1 MHILRFIK
9 LLSVWM
15 LVTQVCVVFAA
26 PRITSIYPAGAM
38 RGKSVEVTIQGTGLK
53 DLRHILVQGNGV
65 QLSLM
70 PGTDDTSRKAM
81 LTVASDAAP
90 GRREVRF
97 ADERE
102 ASNVRVISIGQVPEV
117 NEVEPNNTPDKVTLQ
132 PLPICFNGR
141 LSEGSDRDG
150 FKVRLRKGQVV
161 LIEVEGLRVL
171 ANIYESWLKGFL
183 EVTDA
188 NGRPLATNQGTV
200 DDYYRWDPVLRFD
213 PPADGEYTIWFRDL
227 NWRSDTKGVYRV
239 TIGELPHAFATF
251 PIGAQRGAR
260 ITPEP
265 VGATAAGMLAVFGPV
280 NPDATL
286 GISDVMFT
294 AGGFESNHR
303 PFLWT
308 KEPSLDVTSG
318 GLTRETAIPVQFPVA
333 LDGWFEPGKPRWVS
347 FDVKDKGWQHI
358 NGYAWRLG
366 VPTDLELKVYDA
378 AGNLVQE
385 ADDGRGTNGGQA
397 GGRDPFIAREFTPG
411 KWFVRI
417 RDVDDHGGKGYP
429 FRVLM
434 GAGHAILRGT
444 FAPDA
449 AGIPLS
455 GGDIAVTVKCERVDL
470 ARGDIQVEL
479 IDAPP
484 GIKVVNGTI
493 ATGKTEAAIT
503 IKVAAGAL
511 PVGLYRIRIR
521 ARCENASITLVGN
534 ETYNNQGTA
543 YQRETDGLIIVVR
556 PG

>member
-1 MHILRFIK
+1 MRILRLLK
-9 LLSVWM
+9 LLSIWM
-15 LVTQVCVVFAA
+15 LVTQVGVVFAA
-26 PRITSIYPAGAM
+26 PKITSIYPAGAM
-38 RGKSVEVTIQGTGLK
+38 RGTSIEITIQGTGLK
-53 DLRHILVQGNGV
+53 DIKHTLLQGAGV
-65 QLSLM
+65 SIALL

-81 LTVASDAAP
+81 LTVSRDAAP

-97 ADERE
+97 ADERD
-102 ASNVRVISIGQVPEV
+102 ASNVRVISVGQVPEV

-183 EVTDA
+183 EVTDSA
-188 NGRPLATNQGTV
+188 GRPLATNQGAV

-227 NWRSDTKGVYRV
+227 NWRSDAKGVYRV
-239 TIGELPHAFATF
+239 TVGELPHAFATF
-251 PIGAQRGAR
+251 PIGAQRGAKVNVEP
-260 ITPEP
+260 IAPTLASMTP
-265 VGATAAGMLAVFGPV
+265 VFGPV
-280 NPDATL
+280 NPDVTL
-286 GISDVMFT
+286 GISEMMFT
-294 AGGFESNHR
+294 AGGLESNHR

-308 KEPSLDVTSG
+308 KEPSLDVTAG
-318 GLTRETAIPVQFPVA
+318 GLTRETAIPVQLPVA

-358 NGYAWRLG
+358 NGFAWRLG
-366 VPTDLELKVYDA
+366 VPTDLELKVDDA

-385 ADDGRGTNGGQA
+385 ADDGRGSSGGQA

-434 GAGHAILRGT
+434 GAGHAVLRGT

-455 GGDIAVTVKCERVDL
+455 GGDIAVTVKCERIDL
-470 ARGDIQVEL
+470 ARGDIHVEL
-479 IDAPP
+479 IDAPT
-484 GIKVVNGTI
+484 GITVVNGTI

-503 IKVAAGAL
+503 IKVAAGTL
-511 PVGLYRIRIR
+511 PVGLHRIRIR

>member
-1 MHILRFIK
+1 MFRMHR
-9 LLSVWM
+9 LLSA
-15 LVTQVCVVFAA
+15 CVICLAALPAVAA
-26 PRITSIYPAGAM
+26 PKITSIYPAGAM

-97 ADERE
+97 ADERD
-102 ASNVRVISIGQVPEV
+102 ASNVRIISIGQVPEV

-183 EVTDA
+183 EVTDSA
-188 NGRPLATNQGTV
+188 GRPLATNQGTV

-251 PIGAQRGAR
+251 PIGAQRGTKVNVEPIAATLSSM
-260 ITPEP
+260 TP
-265 VGATAAGMLAVFGPV
+265 VFGHV
-280 NPDATL
+280 NPDVTL

-294 AGGFESNHR
+294 SGSYESNR
-303 PFLWT
+303 RQFLWT
-308 KEPSLDVTSG
+308 KEPSIDVTAG
-318 GLTRETAIPVQFPVA
+318 GLTRETAIPVQLPIA

-347 FDVKDKGWQHI
+347 FDIKDKGWQHI
-358 NGYAWRLG
+358 NGFAWRLG
-366 VPTDLELKVYDA
+366 GPTDLELKVYDA
-378 AGNLVQE
+378 KGNLVQE
-385 ADDGRGTNGGQA
+385 ADDGRGSSGGQA

-455 GGDIAVTVKCERVDL
+455 GGDIAVTVKCERIDL
-470 ARGDIQVEL
+470 ARGDVQVEL
-479 IDAPP
+479 IDASA
-484 GIKVVNGTI
+484 GITVVNGTI

-511 PVGLYRIRIR
+511 SVGLHRIRIR

>member
-1 MHILRFIK
+1 MRILRLLK
-9 LLSVWM
+9 LLSIGM
-15 LVTQVCVVFAA
+15 LVTHVGVVVAA

-102 ASNVRVISIGQVPEV
+102 ASNVRVISVGQVPEV

-132 PLPICFNGR
+132 ALPVCFNGR

-183 EVTDA
+183 EVTDSA
-188 NGRPLATNQGTV
+188 GRPLATNQGTV

-239 TIGELPHAFATF
+239 TVGELPHAFATF
-251 PIGAQRGAR
+251 PIGAQRGTKVNVEPIAATHASM
-260 ITPEP
+260 TP
-265 VGATAAGMLAVFGPV
+265 VFGPV
-280 NPDATL
+280 NPDVTL

-308 KEPSLDVTSG
+308 KEPSIDVTAG
-318 GLTRETAIPVQFPVA
+318 GLTRETAIPVQLPIA

-358 NGYAWRLG
+358 NGFAWRLG
-366 VPTDLELKVYDA
+366 VPTDLELKVYDTK
-378 AGNLVQE
+378 GNLVQE
-385 ADDGRGTNGGQA
+385 ADDGRGSSGGQA
-397 GGRDPFIAREFTPG
+397 GGRDPFISREFTPG

-434 GAGHAILRGT
+434 GAGHATLRGT

-455 GGDIAVTVKCERVDL
+455 GGEVAVTVKCERIDL
-470 ARGDIQVEL
+470 ARGDVQVEL
-479 IDAPP
+479 IDAPA
-484 GIKVVNGTI
+484 GITVVNGTI

-511 PVGLYRIRIR
+511 PVGLHRIRIR
-521 ARCENASITLVGN
+521 ARCENASIILVGN

>member
-1 MHILRFIK
+1 MFRMHR
-9 LLSVWM
+9 LLSA
-15 LVTQVCVVFAA
+15 CVVCLAALPAVAA

-38 RGKSVEVTIQGTGLK
+38 RGTSIEITIQGTGLK
-53 DLRHILVQGNGV
+53 DLKHTLLQGAGV
-65 QLSLM
+65 SIALL

-81 LTVASDAAP
+81 LTVSRDAAP

-97 ADERE
+97 ADERD
-102 ASNVRVISIGQVPEV
+102 ASNVRIISIGQVPEV
-117 NEVEPNNTPDKVTLQ
+117 NEVEPNNTPGKVTLQ

-183 EVTDA
+183 EVTDSA
-188 NGRPLATNQGTV
+188 GRPLATNQGTV

-213 PPADGEYTIWFRDL
+213 PPADGEYTVWFRDL

-239 TIGELPHAFATF
+239 TVGELPHAFATF
-251 PIGAQRGAR
+251 PIGAQRGVQVA
-260 ITPEP
+260 PEP
-265 VGATAAGMLAVFGPV
+265 IGATIGGMVPQFGPV
-280 NPDATL
+280 NPDVTL
-286 GISDVMFT
+286 GISEVMFT
-294 AGGFESNHR
+294 AGGLESNHR

-308 KEPSLDVTSG
+308 KEPSVNVTSG
-318 GLTRETAIPVQFPVA
+318 GLTRETAIPITYPVA

-385 ADDGRGTNGGQA
+385 ADDGRGTNGGQP

-417 RDVDDHGGKGYP
+417 REVDDRGGKGFP
-429 FRVLM
+429 FRVLI
-434 GAGHAILRGT
+434 GPGHATLRGT
-444 FAPDA
+444 FAPDT
-449 AGIPLS
+449 AGVPLS
-455 GGDIAVTVKCERVDL
+455 GGEFTTTVKCERVDL
-470 ARGDIQVEL
+470 AGGEIRVEL
-479 IDAPP
+479 IDAPT
-484 GIKVVNGTI
+484 GVSLSNATIANGKNETVITVKVVS
-493 ATGKTEAAIT
+493 
-503 IKVAAGAL
+503 GAL
-511 PVGLYRIRIR
+511 PIGVHRLRIR
-521 ARCENASITLVGN
+521 ARCDNASTTLVGN

>member
-1 MHILRFIK
+1 MFRMRR
-9 LLSVWM
+9 LL
-15 LVTQVCVVFAA
+15 TACVICLAGLPAVAA
-26 PRITSIYPAGAM
+26 PKITSIYPAGAM
-38 RGKSVEVTIQGTGLK
+38 RGTSIEITIQGTGLK
-53 DLRHILVQGNGV
+53 DIKHTLLQGAGV
-65 QLSLM
+65 SISLM
-70 PGTDDTSRKAM
+70 PGTDDTSRKAT
-81 LTVASDAAP
+81 LTISRDAAP

-102 ASNVRVISIGQVPEV
+102 SSNVRVISVGQVPEV
-117 NEVEPNNTPDKVTLQ
+117 NEVEPNNTPDKVALQ

-188 NGRPLATNQGTV
+188 SGRPLATNQGTV

-227 NWRSDTKGVYRV
+227 NWRSDAKGVYRV
-239 TIGELPHAFATF
+239 TVGELPHAFATF
-251 PIGAQRGAR
+251 PIGAQRGTKVNVEPIAATLASM
-260 ITPEP
+260 TP
-265 VGATAAGMLAVFGPV
+265 VFGPV
-280 NPDATL
+280 NPDVTL
-286 GISDVMFT
+286 GISEVMFT
-294 AGGFESNHR
+294 AGGLESNHR

-308 KEPSLDVTSG
+308 KEPSLDVTAG
-318 GLTRETAIPVQFPVA
+318 GLTRETAVPVQLPIA

-358 NGYAWRLG
+358 NGFAWRLG

-385 ADDGRGTNGGQA
+385 ADDGRGANGGQA

-449 AGIPLS
+449 AGVPLS
-455 GGDIAVTVKCERVDL
+455 GGDIAVTVKCERIDL

-479 IDAPP
+479 IDAPA
-484 GIKVVNGTI
+484 GVTVVNGTI

-511 PVGLYRIRIR
+511 PVGLHRIRIR

>member
-1 MHILRFIK
+1 MRILRLLK
-9 LLSVWM
+9 LLSIGM
-15 LVTQVCVVFAA
+15 LVTHVGVVFAA
-26 PRITSIYPAGAM
+26 PKITSIYPAGAM

-53 DLRHILVQGNGV
+53 DLRHILVQGTGV

-97 ADERE
+97 ADERD
-102 ASNVRVISIGQVPEV
+102 ASNVRIISIGQVPEV
-117 NEVEPNNTPDKVTLQ
+117 NEVEPNNTPDKVSLQ

-183 EVTDA
+183 EVTDSA
-188 NGRPLATNQGTV
+188 VRPLATNQGTV

-239 TIGELPHAFATF
+239 TVGELPHAFATF
-251 PIGAQRGAR
+251 PIGAQRGTKVNVEPIAATLSSM
-260 ITPEP
+260 TP
-265 VGATAAGMLAVFGPV
+265 VFGPV
-280 NPDATL
+280 NPDVTL

-294 AGGFESNHR
+294 TGSYESNRR

-308 KEPSLDVTSG
+308 KEPSVDVIAG
-318 GLTRETAIPVQFPVA
+318 GLTRETAIPVQLPIA

-358 NGYAWRLG
+358 NGFAWRLG
-366 VPTDLELKVYDA
+366 VPTDLELKVYDPK
-378 AGNLVQE
+378 GNLVQE
-385 ADDGRGTNGGQA
+385 ADDGRGSSGGQA
-397 GGRDPFIAREFTPG
+397 GGRDPFIARDFTPG

-434 GAGHAILRGT
+434 GTGHAILRGT

-455 GGDIAVTVKCERVDL
+455 GGEVAVTVKCERIDL

-479 IDAPP
+479 IDAPV
-484 GIKVVNGTI
+484 GITVVNGSI
-493 ATGKTEAAIT
+493 ATGKTEASIT

-511 PVGLYRIRIR
+511 PVGLHRLRIR

>member
-1 MHILRFIK
+1 M
-9 LLSVWM
+9 
-15 LVTQVCVVFAA
+15 
-26 PRITSIYPAGAM
+26 
-38 RGKSVEVTIQGTGLK
+38 
-53 DLRHILVQGNGV
+53 
-65 QLSLM
+65 
-70 PGTDDTSRKAM
+70 
-81 LTVASDAAP
+81 
-90 GRREVRF
+90 
-97 ADERE
+97 
-102 ASNVRVISIGQVPEV
+102 
-117 NEVEPNNTPDKVTLQ
+117 
-132 PLPICFNGR
+132 
-141 LSEGSDRDG
+141 
-150 FKVRLRKGQVV
+150 
-161 LIEVEGLRVL
+161 
-171 ANIYESWLKGFL
+171 
-183 EVTDA
+183 
-188 NGRPLATNQGTV
+188 
-200 DDYYRWDPVLRFD
+200 LRFD

-239 TIGELPHAFATF
+239 TVGELPHAFATF
-251 PIGAQRGAR
+251 PIGAQRGTKVNVEPIAATHASM
-260 ITPEP
+260 TP
-265 VGATAAGMLAVFGPV
+265 VFGPV
-280 NPDATL
+280 NPDVTL

-308 KEPSLDVTSG
+308 KEPSIDVTAG
-318 GLTRETAIPVQFPVA
+318 GLTRETAIPVQLPIA
-333 LDGWFEPGKPRWVS
+333 LDGWFEPGKPRWIS

-358 NGYAWRLG
+358 NGFAWRLG

-378 AGNLVQE
+378 TGKLVQE
-385 ADDGRGTNGGQA
+385 ADDGRGSSGGQA

-455 GGDIAVTVKCERVDL
+455 GGDIAVTVKCERIDL

-479 IDAPP
+479 IDAPA
-484 GIKVVNGTI
+484 GITVVNGTI

-511 PVGLYRIRIR
+511 PVGLHRIRIR
-521 ARCENASITLVGN
+521 ARCDNASITLVGN

>member
-1 MHILRFIK
+1 MRILRLLK
-9 LLSVWM
+9 LLSIGM
-15 LVTQVCVVFAA
+15 LVTHVGVVFAA

-97 ADERE
+97 ADERD
-102 ASNVRVISIGQVPEV
+102 ASNVRIISIGQVPEV
-117 NEVEPNNTPDKVTLQ
+117 NEVEPNNTPDKVSIQ

-161 LIEVEGLRVL
+161 LIEVEGLRIL

-188 NGRPLATNQGTV
+188 SGRPLATNQGTV

-239 TIGELPHAFATF
+239 TVGELPHAFATF
-251 PIGAQRGAR
+251 PIGAQRGTKVNVEPIAATLASM
-260 ITPEP
+260 TP
-265 VGATAAGMLAVFGPV
+265 VFGPV
-280 NPDATL
+280 NPDVTL

-294 AGGFESNHR
+294 TGSYESNRR

-308 KEPSLDVTSG
+308 KEPSIDVTAG
-318 GLTRETAIPVQFPVA
+318 GLTRETAIPVQLPIA
-333 LDGWFEPGKPRWVS
+333 LDGWFEPGKPRWIS

-358 NGYAWRLG
+358 NGFAWRLG
-366 VPTDLELKVYDA
+366 VPTDLELKVYDK

-385 ADDGRGTNGGQA
+385 ADDGRGSSGGQA

-417 RDVDDHGGKGYP
+417 RDVDDRGGKGFP

-455 GGDIAVTVKCERVDL
+455 GGDIAVTVKCERIDL

-479 IDAPP
+479 IDAPA
-484 GIKVVNGTI
+484 GITVVNGTI

-511 PVGLYRIRIR
+511 PVGLHRIRIR
-521 ARCENASITLVGN
+521 ARCDNANITLLGH

>member
-1 MHILRFIK
+1 
-9 LLSVWM
+9 M
-15 LVTQVCVVFAA
+15 LVTHVGVVFAA

-97 ADERE
+97 TDERD
-102 ASNVRVISIGQVPEV
+102 ASNVRIISIGQVPEV
-117 NEVEPNNTPDKVTLQ
+117 NEVEPNNTPDKVSIQ

-188 NGRPLATNQGTV
+188 SGRPLATNQGTV

-239 TIGELPHAFATF
+239 TVGELPHAFATF
-251 PIGAQRGAR
+251 PIGAQRGAKVNVEP
-260 ITPEP
+260 IAATLASMTP
-265 VGATAAGMLAVFGPV
+265 VFGPV
-280 NPDATL
+280 NTDVTV

-294 AGGFESNHR
+294 SGSYESNRR

-308 KEPSLDVTSG
+308 KEPSVNVTAG
-318 GLTRETAIPVQFPVA
+318 GLTRDTAIPVQLPIA
-333 LDGWFEPGKPRWVS
+333 LDGWFEPGKPRWIS

-358 NGYAWRLG
+358 NGFAWRLG

-378 AGNLVQE
+378 KGNLVQE
-385 ADDGRGTNGGQA
+385 ADDGRGSSGGQA

-417 RDVDDHGGKGYP
+417 RDVDDRGGKGFP
-429 FRVLM
+429 FRVLI
-434 GAGHAILRGT
+434 GPGHATLRGT

-455 GGDIAVTVKCERVDL
+455 GGDIAVTVKCERIDL
-470 ARGDIQVEL
+470 ARGDVQVEL
-479 IDAPP
+479 IDAPA
-484 GIKVVNGTI
+484 GITVVNGTI

-511 PVGLYRIRIR
+511 PVGLHRIRIR
-521 ARCENASITLVGN
+521 ARCENANITLVGN

>member
-1 MHILRFIK
+1 
-9 LLSVWM
+9 
-15 LVTQVCVVFAA
+15 
-26 PRITSIYPAGAM
+26 M

-53 DLRHILVQGNGV
+53 DLRHVLVQGNGV

-81 LTVASDAAP
+81 LTVAPDAAL

-97 ADERE
+97 ADERD
-102 ASNVRVISIGQVPEV
+102 ASNVRIISIGQVPEV
-117 NEVEPNNTPDKVTLQ
+117 NEVEPNNTPDKVSIQ

-188 NGRPLATNQGTV
+188 SGQPLATNQGTV

-239 TIGELPHAFATF
+239 TVGELPHAFATY
-251 PIGAQRGAR
+251 PIGAQRGAKV
-260 ITPEP
+260 TVEP
-265 VGATAAGMLAVFGPV
+265 VGATVSTMTAVFGPV
-280 NPDATL
+280 NPDVTL
-286 GISDVMFT
+286 GISDVMFNS
-294 AGGFESNHR
+294 GSYESNRR

-308 KEPSLDVTSG
+308 REPSVDVTAG

-333 LDGWFEPGKPRWVS
+333 LDGWFEPGKPRWIS
-347 FDVKDKGWQHI
+347 FEVKDKGWLHI
-358 NGYAWRLG
+358 NGFAWRVG
-366 VPTDLELKVYDA
+366 VRTDLELKVYDK

-385 ADDGRGTNGGQA
+385 ADDGRGSSGGQA

-417 RDVDDHGGKGYP
+417 RDVDDRGGKGFP
-429 FRVLM
+429 FRVLL
-434 GAGHAILRGT
+434 GQGHAQLRGT
-444 FAPDA
+444 FAPDT

-455 GGDIAVTVKCERVDL
+455 GGDITTTVKCERIDL
-470 ARGDIQVEL
+470 ARGDVTIEL
-479 IDAPP
+479 IDAPQ
-484 GIKVVNGTI
+484 GVSLVNTTI
-493 ATGKTEAAIT
+493 ANGKNEVAIT
-503 IKVAAGAL
+503 VKIAAGAL
-511 PVGLYRIRIR
+511 PIGIHRLRIR
-521 ARCENASITLVGN
+521 ARCENASTTLVGN

-543 YQRETDGLIIVVR
+543 YQRETDGLIVVVR
-556 PG
+556 PN

>member
-1 MHILRFIK
+1 MFRMRR
-9 LLSVWM
+9 LLSA
-15 LVTQVCVVFAA
+15 CVICLATLPAVAA

-38 RGKSVEVTIQGTGLK
+38 RGTSIEITIQGTGLK
-53 DLRHILVQGNGV
+53 DLKHTLLQGSGV
-65 QLSLM
+65 SIALL
-70 PGTDDTSRKAM
+70 PGTDDTSRKVT
-81 LTVASDAAP
+81 LTVSRDAAL

-102 ASNVRVISIGQVPEV
+102 ASNVRIISIGQVPEV

-132 PLPICFNGR
+132 QLPICFNGR

-188 NGRPLATNQGTV
+188 SGRPLATNQGTV

-227 NWRSDTKGVYRV
+227 NWRSDAKGVYRV
-239 TIGELPHAFATF
+239 TVGELPHAFATF
-251 PIGAQRGAR
+251 PIGAQRGAQ

-265 VGATAAGMLAVFGPV
+265 VGATVAGMLPVFASV
-280 NPDATL
+280 NLDATL
-286 GISDVMFT
+286 GISDIMFT
-294 AGGFESNHR
+294 AGAYESNRR

-308 KEPSLDVTSG
+308 KEPSMDVTSG
-318 GLTRETAIPVQFPVA
+318 GLTRETAIPVEFPVA

-347 FDVKDKGWQHI
+347 FTIKDKGWQHI

-449 AGIPLS
+449 AGLPLS

-479 IDAPP
+479 IGAPS
-484 GIKVVNGTI
+484 GITIVNGTI
-493 ATGKTEAAIT
+493 ASGKTEAAIT
-503 IKVAAGAL
+503 VKVAAGAL
-511 PVGLYRIRIR
+511 PVGLHRIRIR
-521 ARCENASITLVGN
+521 ARCDNASITLIGN

>member
-1 MHILRFIK
+1 MRILRLLK
-9 LLSVWM
+9 LLSIGM
-15 LVTQVCVVFAA
+15 LVTHVGVVFAA

-97 ADERE
+97 ADERD
-102 ASNVRVISIGQVPEV
+102 ASNVRIISIGQVPEV
-117 NEVEPNNTPDKVTLQ
+117 NEVEPNNTPDKVSLQ

-183 EVTDA
+183 EVTDSA
-188 NGRPLATNQGTV
+188 GRPLATNQGTV

-239 TIGELPHAFATF
+239 TVGELPHAFATF
-251 PIGAQRGAR
+251 PIGAQRGTKVNVEPIAATHASM
-260 ITPEP
+260 TP
-265 VGATAAGMLAVFGPV
+265 VFGPV
-280 NPDATL
+280 NPDVTL

-308 KEPSLDVTSG
+308 KEPSIDVTAG
-318 GLTRETAIPVQFPVA
+318 GLTRETAIPVQLPIA

-358 NGYAWRLG
+358 NGFAWRLG
-366 VPTDLELKVYDA
+366 VPTDLELKVYDTK
-378 AGNLVQE
+378 GNLVQE
-385 ADDGRGTNGGQA
+385 ADDGRGSSGGQA
-397 GGRDPFIAREFTPG
+397 GGRDPFISREFTPG

-434 GAGHAILRGT
+434 GAGHATLRGT

-455 GGDIAVTVKCERVDL
+455 GGEVAVTVKCERIDL
-470 ARGDIQVEL
+470 ARGDVQVEL
-479 IDAPP
+479 IDAPA
-484 GIKVVNGTI
+484 GITVVNGTI

-511 PVGLYRIRIR
+511 PVGLHRIRIR
-521 ARCENASITLVGN
+521 ARCENASIILVGN

>member
-1 MHILRFIK
+1 
-9 LLSVWM
+9 M
-15 LVTQVCVVFAA
+15 LVTQVGIVFAA
-26 PRITSIYPAGAM
+26 PRITSIFPAGAM

-53 DLRHILVQGNGV
+53 DLRHVLVQGSGV

-81 LTVASDAAP
+81 LTVAPDAAP

-97 ADERE
+97 ADERD
-102 ASNVRVISIGQVPEV
+102 ASNVRIISIGQVPEV

-150 FKVRLRKGQVV
+150 FKVRLSKGQVV

-188 NGRPLATNQGTV
+188 SGQPLATNQGTV
-200 DDYYRWDPVLRFD
+200 DDYYRWDPVMRFD

-227 NWRSDTKGVYRV
+227 NWRSDAKGVYRV
-239 TIGELPHAFATF
+239 TVGELPHAFATF
-251 PIGAQRGAR
+251 PIGAQRGAKV
-260 ITPEP
+260 TVEP
-265 VGATAAGMLAVFGPV
+265 VGATVSNMVPVFGPV
-280 NPDATL
+280 NPDVTL
-286 GISDVMFT
+286 GISDLMFT
-294 AGGFESNHR
+294 AGGFESNRR

-308 KEPSLDVTSG
+308 KEPSADVTSG
-318 GLTRETAIPVQFPVA
+318 GLTRETAIAVQLPVA

-347 FDVKDKGWQHI
+347 FDVKDKGWLHI
-358 NGYAWRLG
+358 NGFAWRLG
-366 VPTDLELKVYDA
+366 VPTDLELKVYDK

-385 ADDGRGTNGGQA
+385 ADDGRGSSGGQA

-417 RDVDDHGGKGYP
+417 RDVDDRGGKGFP
-429 FRVLM
+429 FRVLL
-434 GAGHAILRGT
+434 GQGHATLRGT
-444 FAPDA
+444 FAPDTG
-449 AGIPLS
+449 GIPLS
-455 GGDIAVTVKCERVDL
+455 GGDITTTVKCERIDL
-470 ARGDIQVEL
+470 ARGDVTIEL
-479 IDAPP
+479 IDAPQ
-484 GIKVVNGTI
+484 GVSLVNTTI
-493 ATGKTEAAIT
+493 ASGKNEVAIT
-503 IKVAAGAL
+503 VKVAAGAL
-511 PVGLYRIRIR
+511 PIGIHRLRIR
-521 ARCENASITLVGN
+521 ARCENASTTLVGN

-556 PG
+556 PN

>member
-1 MHILRFIK
+1 
-9 LLSVWM
+9 
-15 LVTQVCVVFAA
+15 
-26 PRITSIYPAGAM
+26 
-38 RGKSVEVTIQGTGLK
+38 
-53 DLRHILVQGNGV
+53 
-65 QLSLM
+65 
-70 PGTDDTSRKAM
+70 M

-97 ADERE
+97 ADERD
-102 ASNVRVISIGQVPEV
+102 ASNVRIISIGQVPEV

-188 NGRPLATNQGTV
+188 SGRPLATNQGTV

-227 NWRSDTKGVYRV
+227 NWRSDAKGVYRV
-239 TIGELPHAFATF
+239 TVGELPHAFATF
-251 PIGAQRGAR
+251 PIGAQRGTKVNVEPIAATLASM
-260 ITPEP
+260 TP
-265 VGATAAGMLAVFGPV
+265 VFGPV
-280 NPDATL
+280 NPDVTL

-308 KEPSLDVTSG
+308 KEPSLDVTAG
-318 GLTRETAIPVQFPVA
+318 GLTRETAIPVQLPIA

-358 NGYAWRLG
+358 NGFAWRLG

-385 ADDGRGTNGGQA
+385 ADDGRGTNGGQP

-449 AGIPLS
+449 AGVPLS
-455 GGDIAVTVKCERVDL
+455 GGDIAVTVKCERIDL

-479 IDAPP
+479 IDAPA
-484 GIKVVNGTI
+484 GITVVNGTI

-511 PVGLYRIRIR
+511 PVGLHRIRIR